1 MSKFH
6 FLPTVMTII
15 VVVVLDINNCN
26 AGIVQNHDGI
36 IRDGNRF
43 DQSDLINRNKNPLNW
58 VKKQVKKLKSEVGK
72 TPKANTYRKI
82 CSLKKMRGV
91 QTLSYKSNLLIIP
104 I

>member
-1 MSKFH
+1 MGKFH

-15 VVVVLDINNCN
+15 IVVVLDSNNCN

-58 VKKQVKKLKSEVGK
+58 VKKQVKKLKTAVGK
-72 TPKANTYRKI
+72 TPSADTYGQI
-82 CSLKKMRGV
+82 CSLKRCPNI
-91 QTLSYKSNLLIIP
+91 SNDKSNH
-104 I
+104 